1 MLAPLVL
8 HLLAVWLD
16 SSSPTPD
23 GDRACPLCSCLAA
36 CVSQMGYTFLVCC
49 ASLSS
54 HIACVQDFSSLV
66 QDPLGVSVGPDVSFG
81 LKQLVSHQPQHDI
94 DSQQYAHSS
103 EYGHNLQQDGRQQQ
117 PFVELLGSP
126 PDSQLPTEQDQLYY
140 FRQIVVRNNEAEHVQ
155 LIDVR
160 FSQKLPLWPHTI
172 ALVDDAGISTVI
184 KAGRKADTDVSL
196 ASPETPADADKA
208 DGSSHHQ
215 QRQKQKVRKKKK
227 QSEQQQQQ
235 QQGSDKQSQQQQ
247 QSEEQSETPPHLSM
261 LEEAAAHEEKQKE
274 GMRGVLLRPGEEY
287 CVTVVLNCLDGPH
300 RR

>member
-1 MLAPLVL
+1 MRWRQSLST
-8 HLLAVWLD
+8 LLLPGSLCETDGEYDVWL
-16 SSSPTPD
+16 
-23 GDRACPLCSCLAA
+23 LCISFNQVA
-36 CVSQMGYTFLVCC
+36 G
-49 ASLSS
+49 
-54 HIACVQDFSSLV
+54 VQDFSSLV
-66 QDPLGVSVGPDVSFG
+66 QDPLGVTVGPDVSFG
-81 LKQLVSHQPQHDI
+81 LKQLVSHQPQHGVE
-94 DSQQYAHSS
+94 SQHYAHSS
-103 EYGHNLQQDGRQQQ
+103 EYGHSLQQDGRHQQ
-117 PFVELLGSP
+117 PFIELLGSTQ
-126 PDSQLPTEQDQLYY
+126 DSQLPTEQDQLYY

-184 KAGRKADTDVSL
+184 KAGRKADTDASL
-196 ASPETPADADKA
+196 ASHETQADADKA
-208 DGSSHHQ
+208 HSSSHHQ

-235 QQGSDKQSQQQQ
+235 QQDSDKQSQQHQ

-261 LEEAAAHEEKQKE
+261 PESAAHEEKQKE
-274 GMRGVLLRPGEEY
+274 GMRGVVLRPGEEY